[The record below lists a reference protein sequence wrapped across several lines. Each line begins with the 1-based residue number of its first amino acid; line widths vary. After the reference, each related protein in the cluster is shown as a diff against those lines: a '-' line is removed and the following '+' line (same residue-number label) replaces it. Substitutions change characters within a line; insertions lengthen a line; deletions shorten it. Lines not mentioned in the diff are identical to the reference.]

1 MRECTP
7 TREEAR
13 ALAKDHALIP
23 VYREVLADML
33 TPVRAY
39 TLLCPPGDARVPA
52 RERRGRRAA
61 GPLLVHRLRAEA
73 LDLGRRRSSAALRAV
88 AAEVDRAGRGHPA
101 IPRRRGRLPRLRD
114 RPPLRAA
121 ARRRGRAAADARE
134 RVPARRGPGRLRP
147 RDAAAEAA
155 DHPPAGPRG
164 LRRGGRPH
172 RRDGEPPRVGP
183 GAVLRPRASTAR
195 PGSRTCHAGPVPR
208 DGRRGS
214 GAHPRRR
221 RVPDRRLAAF
231 QQAARGEPVRRLS
244 LPARDQPV
252 AVHVL
257 PRRWAAI
264 VTSSGTSPE
273 KLVQVEGRRVETRPL
288 AGTRRRGADPAEDA
302 RLEKELLSDL
312 KERAEHVMLVD
323 LGRNDVGRVARPG
336 TVSVDRLMEVERY
349 SHVMHISSTV
359 SGELRDGCTS
369 LDALRAAFPA
379 GTVSGAPKIRA
390 MEVIAELEPDQ
401 RGVYAGSLGYVSF
414 GGNLDMAITLRTV
427 VVAGRR
433 SRTCRPAPAWWPTR
447 GPSGSSRRRW
457 RRRARCS
464 RPSRWRRR
472 CDDPTPSS
480 PSSTTTTRSPTTWSS
495 TSASSAPSPWSFA
508 TTR

>member
-39 TLLCPPGDARVPA
+39 SLLCPPGTPGFLLESVEGGERLARYSFIGSEPKPLELDMDDPVAALRSVAAESTAPVKGVPRFHGGAVGYLGYETA
-52 RERRGRRAA
+52 RHFERLPIAQGAPPPMPESA
-61 GPLLVHRLRAEA
+61 FLRAE
-73 LDLGRRRSSAALRAV
+73 DLAVFDHVTRRLKLLTIHRP
-88 AAEVDRAGRGHPA
+88 DRE
-101 IPRRRGRLPRLRD
+101 D
-114 RPPLRAA
+114 Y
-121 ARRRGRAAADARE
+121 
-134 RVPARRGPGRLRP
+134 
-147 RDAAAEAA
+147 DAAV
-155 DHPPAGPRG
+155 
-164 LRRGGRPH
+164 GRI
-172 RRDGEPPRVGP
+172 DEME
-183 GAVLRPRASTAR
+183 
-195 PGSRTCHAGPVPR
+195 
-208 DGRRGS
+208 
-214 GAHPRRR
+214 
-221 RVPDRRLAAF
+221 RRLASDQVASFSRGTDGKRWESNVTPGQFHAMVDAAKEHILAGDAF
-231 QQAARGEPVRRLS
+231 QIVVSQRFRKPLEASPFDVYRCLRAINPSPYMFFLS
-244 LPARDQPV
+244 LGGDR
-252 AVHVL
+252 HV
-257 PRRWAAI
+257 
-264 VTSSGTSPE
+264 VGTSPE

-336 TVSVDRLMEVERY
+336 TVSVERLMEVERY

-359 SGELRDGCTS
+359 SGQLQDGCSS

-401 RGVYAGSLGYVSF
+401 RGVYAGALGYVSF

-427 VVAGRR
+427 VIAEGIAYVQAGAGVVAD
-433 SRTCRPAPAWWPTR
+433 
-447 GPSGSSRRRW
+447 
-457 RRRARCS
+457 S
-464 RPSRWRRR
+464 RPEREFEE
-472 CDDPTPSS
+472 TLEK
-480 PSSTTTTRSPTTWSS
+480 
-495 TSASSAPSPWSFA
+495 AGAMFKA
-508 TTR
+508 IEMAEEM